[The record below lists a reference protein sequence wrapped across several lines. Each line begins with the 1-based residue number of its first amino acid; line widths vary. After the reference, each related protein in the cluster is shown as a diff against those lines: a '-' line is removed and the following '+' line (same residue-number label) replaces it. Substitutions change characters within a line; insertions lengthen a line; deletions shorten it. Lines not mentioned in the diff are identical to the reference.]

1 MKVKKIAAAA
11 LTLLLVIGVV
21 MVSANALTGDFDRIT
36 KNKTEESVVVRPFTY
51 SLQVDSVCGGL
62 GNCSYVYMN
71 GEFHEFNDEFFGT
84 RFIVTGD
91 TYFLENPELYDPYM
105 EIAAKYGNPV
115 VFFEVY
121 TDDPSD
127 VSDGEIYVNGHLIM
141 YEDLILVEPEGSPQ
155 FLYYV
160 TEPLEE

>member
-1 MKVKKIAAAA
+1 MKVKKIVAVCLA
-11 LTLLLVIGVV
+11 LLLMIGVV

-51 SLQVDSVCGGL
+51 SLLVDQDPSNGFT
-62 GNCSYVYMN
+62 SVYMN
-71 GEFHEFNDEFFGT
+71 GELHYLDEEFFGT

-91 TYFLENPELYDPYM
+91 TYFLDGEYLDDSHM
-105 EIAAKYGNPV
+105 EIASSYDNPV
-115 VFFEVY
+115 VFFEVFWN
-121 TDDPSD
+121 DPSAI
-127 VSDGEIYVNGHLIM
+127 VDGNIYINGHLITI
-141 YEDLILVEPEGSPQ
+141 EDLIPVGCD